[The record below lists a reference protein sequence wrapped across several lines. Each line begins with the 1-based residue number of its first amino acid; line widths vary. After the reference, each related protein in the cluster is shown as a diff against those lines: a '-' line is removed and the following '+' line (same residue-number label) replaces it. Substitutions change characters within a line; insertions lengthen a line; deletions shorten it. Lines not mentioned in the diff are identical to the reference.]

1 MSTPVSIRKV
11 PTRLLVRCSRCLHE
25 GIVAAFID
33 KVPRLQCTDCGSR
46 SAIIVQRERTHMSAR
61 RGATGKAPPGQTLH

>member
-1 MSTPVSIRKV
+1 MSTPASIRKV
-11 PTRLLVRCSRCLHE
+11 PTNLHVRCSRCLHE
-25 GIVAAFID
+25 GIVSMFID

-61 RGATGKAPPGQTLH
+61 RGAARKVPRATLH